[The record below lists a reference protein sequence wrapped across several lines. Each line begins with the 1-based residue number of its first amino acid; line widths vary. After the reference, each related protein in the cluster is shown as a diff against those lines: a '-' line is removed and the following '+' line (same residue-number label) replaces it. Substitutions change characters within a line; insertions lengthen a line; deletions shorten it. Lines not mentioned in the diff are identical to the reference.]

1 MKYLIYLILIRGL
14 NAEYSSKG
22 IIVQSLCPYFVST
35 KLSAMRSS
43 LMAPKPNVYVNE
55 ALKTIGSQSVTNGCL
70 IHNFQV
76 CSLKFKFITLKFNQG
91 WYLRKVS

>member
-1 MKYLIYLILIRGL
+1 M
-14 NAEYSSKG
+14 EYKSKG

-35 KLSAMRSS
+35 KLSAMKSS

-55 ALKTIGSQSVTNGCL
+55 ALKTIGTQPITNGCL

-76 CSLKFKFITLKFNQG
+76 FKCQLRGILRIVLTFYDIT
-91 WYLRKVS
+91 